1 MKNFNIYI
9 LKFLDP
15 SDGMYMLSYKQETQ
29 AQAEVDA
36 KLRAKQTKDKEKKEY
51 QILLDMFY

>member
-15 SDGMYMLSYKQETQ
+15 SDGMYMLSKQETQ
-29 AQAEVDA
+29 AQAEADA